1 MRGLVVDPEPLSR
14 NLMRTALERI
24 GVVTEGFADLPAAEA
39 ALKMREFDV
48 VVADGALP
56 NDGGLNL
63 LRRLRRGRW
72 RGACVYTAELIP
84 DAAMQ
89 ELSREIAP
97 RAIFMKPLN
106 FAEVETRLARA
117 IPGAEVG
124 VMHDE
129 AHVPASWSG
138 ALRKSRNEFAPR
150 LARWVEELALT
161 CQNAQSERSGKHA
174 AEARRLATSL
184 AEECKKQAFPIVA
197 ETATAVGA
205 ALDEL
210 LAGRRDYGHKPT
222 WDRVE
227 TLLKI
232 MDASLPTTATAIS
245 TVATDQFEKAAT
257 HVLAV
262 AADLELLRKLA
273 DFSERH
279 DVGLL
284 TARSIKEAVRIS
296 IRRKFDAA
304 LLSEGLPDGGT
315 SLLTEW
321 LRRQPGLSELPIAL
335 MVPSGTDAA
344 QAANSARAQGA
355 RFALPLPLDENT
367 FVAAIA
373 RLTKQRARRPARVVL
388 IDDDPEFGEDS
399 RALFAKHGLT
409 LIYLS
414 TGAGVVQRLDE
425 IRPDLI
431 VADVVLPIV
440 SGIEVCRQVRAS
452 TDWSTLP
459 VLLTTT
465 QDTPSLRVAA
475 YRAGA
480 DGVLARPIQD
490 DEFVTRVLTMI
501 ERMRAL
507 RETDQT
513 GALTRA
519 AFLSATRDAFGDG
532 QKALAGAVFDVDFF
546 HEINAAYGVAAG
558 DRVLAGVVASIVD
571 VLGDDAIV
579 GRWGSDQIAV
589 SIPNESRSGAITRL
603 TRVAQKIRAMTF
615 QSGQGKRFQ
624 VSVQLGVSATDRTGA
639 NLETLLR
646 DVETNLR
653 TAKKAR
659 G

>member
-14 NLMRTALERI
+14 NMMRVALERI
-24 GVVTEGFADLPAAEA
+24 GIVCEGFADLAHAEA
-39 ALKMREFDV
+39 ALKTREFDV
-48 VVADGALP
+48 VVVDGALP
-56 NDGGLNL
+56 SEGGLNL

-72 RGACVYTAELIP
+72 RGSCVYTAELVT
-84 DAAMQ
+84 DAQMQ

-117 IPGAEVG
+117 IPGAQPGLV
-124 VMHDE
+124 HDE

-138 ALRKSRNEFAPR
+138 ALRKSRNEFAQR
-150 LARWVEELALT
+150 LARWVEELAVAAET
-161 CQNAQSERSGKHA
+161 AQSQRSGKHA
-174 AEARRLATSL
+174 AEARRLAASL
-184 AEECKKQAFPIVA
+184 AEECRKQAFPIVA
-197 ETATAVGA
+197 ETAEAVA
-205 ALDEL
+205 VSLDEV
-210 LAGRRDYGHKPT
+210 LAGRRDIGSKSL

-227 TLLKI
+227 TLLKV
-232 MDASLPTTATAIS
+232 MDASLPETATAIS
-245 TVATDQFEKAAT
+245 TVATDQFEKAST
-257 HVLAV
+257 RVLAV
-262 AADLELLRKLA
+262 ASDLDLLRKLA

-279 DVGLL
+279 DIGLL

-304 LLSEGLPDGGT
+304 LLTEGLPDGGT

-321 LRRQPGLSELPIAL
+321 LRRQPGLSEMPIAL
-335 MVPSGTDAA
+335 MVPSGNDAA
-344 QAANSARAQGA
+344 QSANAARAQGA
-355 RFALPLPLDENT
+355 RFAVPLPIDENA

-388 IDDDPEFGEDS
+388 IDDDPEFGEGS
-399 RALFAKHGLT
+399 RLLFAKHGLT
-409 LIYLS
+409 LIYLPS
-414 TGAGVVQRLDE
+414 AAGLVQRLDE

-431 VADVVLPIV
+431 VADVVLPII
-440 SGIEVCRQVRAS
+440 SGIEICRQVRAAP
-452 TDWSTLP
+452 DWSTVP

-480 DGVLARPIQD
+480 DGVLNRPLQD
-490 DEFVTRVLTMI
+490 DEFVTRVLTTI

-507 RETDQT
+507 RETDPT

-532 QKALAGAVFDVDFF
+532 QKALAGALFDVDFF
-546 HEINAAYGVAAG
+546 HEINSAYGIAAG
-558 DRVLAGVVASIVD
+558 DRVLSGVVASIVD
-571 VLGDDAIV
+571 VLADDAIV

-589 SIPNESRSGAITRL
+589 SIPGESRSGAITRL

-615 QSGQGKRFQ
+615 QSGSGKRFQ

-646 DVETNLR
+646 EVETNLR